1 VLKNAAEAVEAR
13 RARSPRT
20 KGRITARLTTQDSE
34 ILFEIEDNGV
44 GLPAKDR
51 DRLTEPY
58 VTTREKGTG
67 LGLAIV
73 KRILEDHGG
82 ELELTDARNGQGAR
96 VVLRLPLAHAAR
108 AADTAGTVPA

>member
-1 VLKNAAEAVEAR
+1 MVPHGDGFAFVV
-13 RARSPRT
+13 
-20 KGRITARLTTQDSE
+20 
-34 ILFEIEDNGV
+34 EDNGI
-44 GLPAKDR
+44 GLPHRDR

-82 ELELTDARNGQGAR
+82 ELVLTDSEKGRGAR
-96 VVLRLPLAHAAR
+96 AILSLPLAAIPSAKT
-108 AADTAGTVPA
+108 DPSLEVTP